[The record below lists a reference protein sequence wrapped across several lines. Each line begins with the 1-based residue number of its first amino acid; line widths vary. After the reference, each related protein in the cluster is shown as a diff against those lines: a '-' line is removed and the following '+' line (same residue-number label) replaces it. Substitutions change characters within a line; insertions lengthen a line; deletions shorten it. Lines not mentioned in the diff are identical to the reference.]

1 MSLKRKLATTV
12 GMFCLTI
19 ALLMVGVW
27 AVSSTQIEI
36 GGTISFNATNVN
48 AIVSGSIA
56 GASGGEITPNQ
67 LVYSSENSPSPDDL
81 NTWKND
87 LVFDKAGTDIV
98 MTINVE
104 NTSDERAL
112 YVSIVDSIGTTVS
125 TMDKIL
131 KQGAN
136 PYTAGSYVKVD
147 TESTKS
153 FTITFDITNRDVST
167 EVDYGYLVNLVDESE
182 VDESLEATITTGA
195 NSTTYKK
202 EDGETSAVHTFT
214 TTSQAVSASTPA
226 TTDYTIANNST
237 TEAMVVEP
245 NFVATEDAGVAAY
258 EVAAQTTSANI
269 TSKVYFSFDEGRT
282 FSVLVEKYI
291 TVPAGSS
298 VVVRV
303 QVEAT
308 IDTTYSAKLNIG
320 LYTQASCPS
329 DYTNSYTYSIVDGKG
344 YKTAEGTTTAVAM
357 AEDEYIIVTPETVQ
371 SVLDTTVLSN
381 KVVIFSEG
389 VYDNLYI
396 RPGYNTETK
405 AYNWKSGGV
414 IDEANEVSLD
424 TVRLAENINSKYA
437 YHRVINNV
445 TFAGTEN
452 AKFVG
457 LIYLRSYSVL
467 YNVEIEPYDAVREKT
482 YTASAANGSH
492 FEHMYVDGI
501 TFTDMK
507 FTYENETDDLPGR
520 ILSQFSNSSQEGY
533 DLLNNACVKNCSFIA
548 YGDKENG
555 YVWSDG
561 KFTGGQSAVN
571 QTVAVKYSMTNTTK
585 TLIKNVKYINNYVE
599 GYHLG
604 LKASNFENYEVYGN
618 TIKNTEHNAIAIQS
632 ETGYHFTGLVKVYNN
647 TIDGT
652 LATAK
657 DKSKEIGE
665 RAIRVGV
672 GVDTDIYIE
681 NNSFANCGQY
691 APGDTQAELLKATS
705 LTNGSLYFLNNTY
718 GGSAITDAR
727 YEKGTHSGIVITRAI

>member
-1 MSLKRKLATTV
+1 MSLKKKLVTTI
-12 GMFCLTI
+12 GMFCMTI

-36 GGTISFNATNVN
+36 GGTISFNASNVN
-48 AIVSGSIA
+48 AIVTGSIT
-56 GASGGEITPNQ
+56 GASGGDITPNQ
-67 LVYSSENSPSPDDL
+67 LVYSSEDSPSLDDL

-87 LVFDKAGTDIV
+87 LVFDKDGTDIV

-104 NTSDERAL
+104 NKSDERAL
-112 YVSIVDSIGTTVS
+112 YVSISDNIGTTVA

-131 KQGAN
+131 KQGTN
-136 PYTAGSYVKVD
+136 PYTAGSLVKID
-147 TESTKS
+147 PKTTKS

-167 EVDYGYLVNLVDESE
+167 EVEYGYLVNLVDETE
-182 VDESLEATITTGA
+182 VDDGLEATISTGS
-195 NSTTYKK
+195 NSTEYSK

-214 TTSQAVSASTPA
+214 TTAQAVSASTPA
-226 TTDYTIANNST
+226 KTDYTITNNST
-237 TEAMVVEP
+237 TEAMIVEP
-245 NFVATEDAGVAAY
+245 NFVATEDAQASAY
-258 EVAAQTTSANI
+258 EVEAQSISANI
-269 TSKVYFSFDEGRT
+269 TSKVYFSFDEGAT
-282 FSVLVEKYI
+282 FSMLVEKYI

-308 IDTTYSAKLNIG
+308 IDTTYSATLNLG
-320 LYTQASCPS
+320 LYTQVSCPS

-344 YKTAEGTTTAVAM
+344 YKTAEGSTTAVAM
-357 AEDEYIIVTPETVQ
+357 AEDEYVIVTPETVQ
-371 SVLDTTVLSN
+371 SVIDKQAISN
-381 KVVIFSEG
+381 KVIIFDEG
-389 VYDNLYI
+389 IYDNIFI
-396 RPGYNTETK
+396 RPGYNAETK
-405 AYNWKSGGV
+405 AYPWT
-414 IDEANEVSLD
+414 ANHSINEINEISLD
-424 TVRLAENINSKYA
+424 TVKLAENATKKYE

-457 LIYLRSYSVL
+457 LIYLRSYAVL
-467 YNVEIEPYDAVREKT
+467 YNSEIEPYDAVREKT
-482 YTASAANGSH
+482 YTESASNGSH

-632 ETGYHFTGLVKVYNN
+632 ETGWHFEGTVKVYNN

-657 DKSKEIGE
+657 DPEEEIGE
-665 RAIRVGV
+665 RAIRVGT
-672 GVDTDIYIE
+672 GVDTEIYIE

-691 APGDTQAELLKATS
+691 APGDTEAELLKATS
-705 LTNGSLYFLNNTY
+705 LTNGSFYFVGNTY
-718 GGSAITDAR
+718 GGAAVEDKVLA
-727 YEKGTHSGIVITRAI
+727 KGTHSSIVVTRAV